1 MRKLYAACT
10 LSILLALAIS
20 AHASSIAY
28 TYDNAGR
35 LLKADYGGGKGIT
48 YTYDNAGNVSKSM
61 SSLTESETISL
72 LVGWNL
78 MGTRT
83 QIPVGTTFS
92 SSASFTSVW
101 KWNNNHWAVRLPDQ
115 GGGGAAYAA
124 GKGFTLLDTIEPG
137 EGFWVNSLQVGD
149 IPLSGPPVADAPLE
163 LIAGWNLV
171 SLKTGAAQEI
181 GALVGA
187 KAASVISVWKWGN
200 GKWAVRLPDK
210 EDGGQTYA
218 TGKDFDLLTT
228 IKPGEGFWVN
238 AASALTLP

>member
-1 MRKLYAACT
+1 MRKLYAAYT
-10 LSILLALAIS
+10 LSILLALTSS
-20 AHASSIAY
+20 AHASLIAY

-48 YTYDNAGNVSKSM
+48 YTYDKAGNVSKSKA
-61 SSLTESETISL
+61 SLTESETISL

-78 MGTRT
+78 VGTRT

-92 SSASFTSVW
+92 SGASFTSVW
-101 KWNNNHWAVRLPDQ
+101 KWNNNQWAVRLTGQ
-115 GGGGAAYAA
+115 GDGGAAYAE

-137 EGFWVNSLQVGD
+137 EGFWVNCLLAGD
-149 IPLSGPPVADAPLE
+149 VPLSGPPVADAPLG
-163 LIAGWNLV
+163 LGAGWNLV
-171 SLKTGAAQEI
+171 SLKAGVAQEI
-181 GALVGA
+181 GALVGEQ
-187 KAASVISVWKWGN
+187 AASVVSVWKWGN
-200 GKWAVRLPDK
+200 GKWAVRLPGM

-218 TGKDFDLLTT
+218 TGKGFDLLTN